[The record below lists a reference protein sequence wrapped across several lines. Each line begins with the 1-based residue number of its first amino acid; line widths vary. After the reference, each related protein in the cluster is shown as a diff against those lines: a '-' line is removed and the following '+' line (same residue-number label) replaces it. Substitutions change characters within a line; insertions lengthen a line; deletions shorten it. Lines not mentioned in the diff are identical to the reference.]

1 MEFGERLRQ
10 LRKSRGLT
18 QAELA
23 DALYVSRTAVSK
35 WESGRGYPGIDSLKE
50 ISGFFTVSIDD
61 LLSCEKILSI
71 AEQEKKKQL
80 RDLCDRLVGMVDLC
94 SFLLILLPIYP
105 KTGEAFV
112 YSVNLFQYSEA
123 AKLIRVIYWILFLGL
138 MLTGTLKLLTSYL
151 QIGKNQKILT
161 LCSMALSIAAVFVLA
176 LTRGT
181 YAVSLVFLLLILKG
195 SLLYSCVKAA

>member
-1 MEFGERLRQ
+1 
-10 LRKSRGLT
+10 
-18 QAELA
+18 
-23 DALYVSRTAVSK
+23 VSRTAVSK
-35 WESGRGYPGIDSLKE
+35 WESGRGCPSIDSLKE
-50 ISGFFTVSIDD
+50 ISKYFGVSIDD
-61 LLSCEKILSI
+61 LLSGEKLISL
-71 AEQEKKKQL
+71 AEQENQANL
-80 RDLCDRLVGMVDLC
+80 RKLCHTLHGMLDVL
-94 SFLLILLPIYP
+94 SLLLILLPIYP